1 MSFTPIFKWLSRDE
15 AFQYQI
21 LLCKSL
27 FQSST
32 LLYDITKRLL
42 KVLKLLKIFSDTLFF
57 SVLRNV
63 AVFRVLFRVIIDRV
77 FLVSSVIK
85 NFLGF
90 SVIEL
95 FFKFSL
101 DPAVIGFSLESL
113 VKESSWRSPV
123 IGVLSGK
130 NLSDKVLF

>member
-1 MSFTPIFKWLSRDE
+1 MLLSLGSFLEWLL
-15 AFQYQI
+15 I
-21 LLCKSL
+21 
-27 FQSST
+27 
-32 LLYDITKRLL
+32 
-42 KVLKLLKIFSDTLFF
+42 
-57 SVLRNV
+57 
-63 AVFRVLFRVIIDRV
+63 V

-123 IGVLSGK
+123 IVVLSGK

>member
-1 MSFTPIFKWLSRDE
+1 M
-15 AFQYQI
+15 
-21 LLCKSL
+21 
-27 FQSST
+27 
-32 LLYDITKRLL
+32 
-42 KVLKLLKIFSDTLFF
+42 
-57 SVLRNV
+57 
-63 AVFRVLFRVIIDRV
+63 
-77 FLVSSVIK
+77 SSVIK

-123 IGVLSGK
+123 IVVLSGK